1 MGPVKL
7 SVGGGGRTG
16 SAPVGWG
23 TPFSPRAA
31 VPDER
36 PSLVVGDRVG
46 RLGIERDHPK
56 DDRDLV
62 EAALVIAADVL
73 SHLVQG
79 FERGPDVCD
88 RAEGALPGA
97 ALDGGEGAGR
107 PYGRGRG
114 HILYPRGAYP

>member
-1 MGPVKL
+1 MA
-7 SVGGGGRTG
+7 T
-16 SAPVGWG
+16 
-23 TPFSPRAA
+23 SPRAA

-36 PSLVVGDRVG
+36 PGLVVGDRVG

-79 FERGPDVCD
+79 FERGPDVRDCT
-88 RAEGALPGA
+88 ECALPGA
-97 ALDGGEGAGR
+97 ALGGGEGAGL
-107 PYGRGRG
+107 PDGRSWG
-114 HILYPRGAYP
+114 HVLYPRPPET